1 MGIRATMHSKNTVGK
16 ATHIITW
23 LAAADVPSDLNGVRL
38 IRKPVNR
45 LDHFHVDRHG
55 QGPTRL
61 LCSSS
66 AW

>member
-1 MGIRATMHSKNTVGK
+1 MDIRATMHPKNTVGK

-23 LAAADVPSDLNGVRL
+23 LAAADVPSDPNAVRL

-45 LDHFHVDRHG
+45 LDHFQVHVDRHG

-61 LCSSS
+61 PYSM
-66 AW
+66 